1 MGACIL
7 GLWTTASSSSPL
19 EVVLLTGYDSPTHWD
34 ETRFHNA
41 KEKVADTLWD
51 REDELR
57 KRRVDITQ
65 NTWVEL
71 MRSIDF

>member
-1 MGACIL
+1 MAQDRKYGSL
-7 GLWTTASSSSPL
+7 YTWM
-19 EVVLLTGYDSPTHWD
+19 VDDGYDSPTHWD
-34 ETRFHNA
+34 ETRFYNA

>member
-7 GLWTTASSSSPL
+7 GLWTPTASTSPL
-19 EVVLLTGYDSPTHWD
+19 EVVLLTGYDNPTHWD
-34 ETRFHNA
+34 ETRFYNA
-41 KEKVADTLWD
+41 KEKVTDTLWD
-51 REDELR
+51 REEELR

-71 MRSIDF
+71 MRSTDF